1 MYKRDYLSYPDYNNP
16 NFVND
21 ISRKA
26 EFNLN
31 KIKLNKDNQCDNENF
46 ELANHQRL
54 LKNFVNNYTPYKS
67 LLLFHGVGVG
77 KTCSG
82 VTISESFRDTY
93 VRNNKKIIIVRKSG
107 LNQGWMDTI
116 YDPEKGEYVNR
127 SIIFKNWKEEAIDIL
142 GGTRCGKIPFK
153 ERSSLT
159 PEQLAEQRTIRCYR
173 LLYGILSFKGT
184 KANGEDHEVANLP
197 VLWRV
202 TGTAFAPVGSA
213 LDQVNK
219 RKKLM
224 FTTTF
229 SIDSKRQKKGGNVFY
244 IPEISVNADAN
255 LEMSKEDMETL
266 TVFQDIINTEN
277 AEVVDLYKAAKKGQ
291 PTSSDGE
298 SAKVVKQVED
308 PVEVLSN

>member
-1 MYKRDYLSYPDYNNP
+1 M
-16 NFVND
+16 
-21 ISRKA
+21 
-26 EFNLN
+26 
-31 KIKLNKDNQCDNENF
+31 DNEI
-46 ELANHQRL
+46 ANINNMSDEQIKQAIGQDDGSSSGISIPRL
-54 LKNFVNNYTPYKS
+54 GINRSPEDDDGNQLPVGH
-67 LLLFHGVGVG
+67 LFTYDSSVGQNVFG
-77 KTCSG
+77 KP
-82 VTISESFRDTY
+82 VTFRPFISAMQY
-93 VRNNKKIIIVRKSG
+93 
-107 LNQGWMDTI
+107 MH

-142 GGTRCGKIPFK
+142 GGTRCGKVPFK
-153 ERSSLT
+153 ERTSLT

-173 LLYGILSFKGT
+173 LLYGILSFKGK

-197 VLWRV
+197 ALWRV

-229 SIDSKRQKKGGNVFY
+229 SIDSKRQKKGGNVY
-244 IPEISVNADAN
+244 YTPEISVNADAN

-277 AEVVDLYKAAKKGQ
+277 AEVVELYKAAKKGQ

>member
-1 MYKRDYLSYPDYNNP
+1 M
-16 NFVND
+16 
-21 ISRKA
+21 
-26 EFNLN
+26 
-31 KIKLNKDNQCDNENF
+31 DNEI
-46 ELANHQRL
+46 ANI
-54 LKNFVNNYTPYKS
+54 NNMSDEQIKQAIGQDDGS
-67 LLLFHGVGVG
+67 S
-77 KTCSG
+77 SG
-82 VTISESFRDTY
+82 VSIPRLGINRSPEDDDGNQLPIGHLFTYDSSVGQNVFGKPVTFRPFISAMQY
-93 VRNNKKIIIVRKSG
+93 
-107 LNQGWMDTI
+107 MH

-173 LLYGILSFKGT
+173 LLYGILSFKGK
-184 KANGEDHEVANLP
+184 KANGEDHEVTNLP

-229 SIDSKRQKKGGNVFY
+229 SIDSKRQKKGGNVY
-244 IPEISVNADAN
+244 YTPEISVNADAN
-255 LEMSKEDMETL
+255 LQMSKEDMETL

-277 AEVVDLYKAAKKGQ
+277 TEIVDLYKAAKKGQ

>member
-1 MYKRDYLSYPDYNNP
+1 MSDEQIKQAIGQDDGSSSG
-16 NFVND
+16 
-21 ISRKA
+21 ISIPRLGINRSP
-26 EFNLN
+26 E
-31 KIKLNKDNQCDNENF
+31 DDDGNQ
-46 ELANHQRL
+46 LPVGH
-54 LKNFVNNYTPYKS
+54 
-67 LLLFHGVGVG
+67 LFTYDSSVGQNVFG
-77 KTCSG
+77 KP
-82 VTISESFRDTY
+82 VTFRPFISAMQY
-93 VRNNKKIIIVRKSG
+93 
-107 LNQGWMDTI
+107 MH

-142 GGTRCGKIPFK
+142 GGTRCGKVPFK
-153 ERSSLT
+153 ERTSLT

-173 LLYGILSFKGT
+173 LLYGILSFKGK

-229 SIDSKRQKKGGNVFY
+229 SIDSKRQKKGGNVY
-244 IPEISVNADAN
+244 YTPEISVNADAN
-255 LEMSKEDMETL
+255 LQMSKEDMETL

>member
-1 MYKRDYLSYPDYNNP
+1 M
-16 NFVND
+16 
-21 ISRKA
+21 
-26 EFNLN
+26 
-31 KIKLNKDNQCDNENF
+31 DNEI
-46 ELANHQRL
+46 ANINNMSDEQIKQAIGQDDGSSSGISIPRL
-54 LKNFVNNYTPYKS
+54 GINRSPEDDDGNQLPVGH
-67 LLLFHGVGVG
+67 LFTYDSSVGQNVFG
-77 KTCSG
+77 KP
-82 VTISESFRDTY
+82 VTFRPFISAMQY
-93 VRNNKKIIIVRKSG
+93 
-107 LNQGWMDTI
+107 MH

-142 GGTRCGKIPFK
+142 GGTRCGKVPFK
-153 ERSSLT
+153 ERTSLT

-173 LLYGILSFKGT
+173 LLYGILSFKGK

-229 SIDSKRQKKGGNVFY
+229 SIDSKRQKKGGNVY
-244 IPEISVNADAN
+244 YTPEISVNADAN
-255 LEMSKEDMETL
+255 LQMSKEDMETL

-277 AEVVDLYKAAKKGQ
+277 TEIVDLYKAAKKGQ

-308 PVEVLSN
+308 PVEVLSS

>member
-1 MYKRDYLSYPDYNNP
+1 M
-16 NFVND
+16 
-21 ISRKA
+21 
-26 EFNLN
+26 
-31 KIKLNKDNQCDNENF
+31 DNEI
-46 ELANHQRL
+46 ANINNMSDEQIKQAIGQDDGSSSGISIPRL
-54 LKNFVNNYTPYKS
+54 GINRSPEDDDGNQLPVGH
-67 LLLFHGVGVG
+67 LFTYDSSVGQNVFG
-77 KTCSG
+77 KP
-82 VTISESFRDTY
+82 VTFRPFISAMQY
-93 VRNNKKIIIVRKSG
+93 
-107 LNQGWMDTI
+107 MH

-153 ERSSLT
+153 ERTSLT

-173 LLYGILSFKGT
+173 LLYGILSFKGK
-184 KANGEDHEVANLP
+184 KANGEDHEVTNLP

-229 SIDSKRQKKGGNVFY
+229 SIDSKRQKKGGNVY
-244 IPEISVNADAN
+244 YTPEISVNADAN
-255 LEMSKEDMETL
+255 LQMSKEDMETL

-277 AEVVDLYKAAKKGQ
+277 TEIVDLYKAAKKGQ

-308 PVEVLSN
+308 PVEVLSS

>member
-1 MYKRDYLSYPDYNNP
+1 M
-16 NFVND
+16 
-21 ISRKA
+21 
-26 EFNLN
+26 
-31 KIKLNKDNQCDNENF
+31 DNEI
-46 ELANHQRL
+46 ANINNMSDEQIKQAIGQDDGSSSGISIPRL
-54 LKNFVNNYTPYKS
+54 GINRSPEDDDGNQLPVGH
-67 LLLFHGVGVG
+67 LFTYDSSVGQNVFG
-77 KTCSG
+77 KP
-82 VTISESFRDTY
+82 VTFRPFISAMQY
-93 VRNNKKIIIVRKSG
+93 
-107 LNQGWMDTI
+107 MH

-142 GGTRCGKIPFK
+142 GGTRCGKVPFK
-153 ERSSLT
+153 ERASLT

-173 LLYGILSFKGT
+173 LLYGILSFKGK

-229 SIDSKRQKKGGNVFY
+229 SIDSKRQKKGGNVYY

-255 LEMSKEDMETL
+255 LQMSKEDMETL

-277 AEVVDLYKAAKKGQ
+277 TEIVDLYKAAKKGQ

>member
-1 MYKRDYLSYPDYNNP
+1 M
-16 NFVND
+16 
-21 ISRKA
+21 
-26 EFNLN
+26 
-31 KIKLNKDNQCDNENF
+31 DNEI
-46 ELANHQRL
+46 ANINNMSDEQIKQAIGQDDGSSSGISIPRL
-54 LKNFVNNYTPYKS
+54 GINRSPEDDDGNQLPVGH
-67 LLLFHGVGVG
+67 LFTYDSSVGQNVFG
-77 KTCSG
+77 KP
-82 VTISESFRDTY
+82 VTFRPFISAMQY
-93 VRNNKKIIIVRKSG
+93 
-107 LNQGWMDTI
+107 MH

-173 LLYGILSFKGT
+173 LLYGILSFKGK
-184 KANGEDHEVANLP
+184 KANGEDHEVTNLP

-255 LEMSKEDMETL
+255 LQMSKEDMETL

-308 PVEVLSN
+308 PVEVLSS

>member
-1 MYKRDYLSYPDYNNP
+1 M
-16 NFVND
+16 
-21 ISRKA
+21 
-26 EFNLN
+26 
-31 KIKLNKDNQCDNENF
+31 DNEI
-46 ELANHQRL
+46 ANI
-54 LKNFVNNYTPYKS
+54 NNMSDEQIKQAIGQDDGS
-67 LLLFHGVGVG
+67 S
-77 KTCSG
+77 SG
-82 VTISESFRDTY
+82 VNIPRLGINRSPEDDDGNQLPVGHLFTYDSSVGQNVFGKPVTFRPFISAMQY
-93 VRNNKKIIIVRKSG
+93 
-107 LNQGWMDTI
+107 MH

-173 LLYGILSFKGT
+173 LLYGILSFKGK

-255 LEMSKEDMETL
+255 LQMSKEDMETL

>member
-1 MYKRDYLSYPDYNNP
+1 M
-16 NFVND
+16 
-21 ISRKA
+21 
-26 EFNLN
+26 
-31 KIKLNKDNQCDNENF
+31 DNEI
-46 ELANHQRL
+46 ANINNMSDEQIKQAIGQDDGSSSGISIPRL
-54 LKNFVNNYTPYKS
+54 GINRSPEDDDGNQLPVGH
-67 LLLFHGVGVG
+67 LFTYDSSVGQNVFG
-77 KTCSG
+77 KP
-82 VTISESFRDTY
+82 VTFRPFISAMQY
-93 VRNNKKIIIVRKSG
+93 
-107 LNQGWMDTI
+107 MH
-116 YDPEKGEYVNR
+116 YDPEKSEYVNR

-142 GGTRCGKIPFK
+142 GGTKCGKIPFK
-153 ERSSLT
+153 ERPSLT

-173 LLYGILSFKGT
+173 LLYGILSFKGK

-229 SIDSKRQKKGGNVFY
+229 SVDSKRQKKGGNVY
-244 IPEISVNADAN
+244 YTPEISVNADAN
-255 LEMSKEDMETL
+255 LQMSKEDMETL

>member
-1 MYKRDYLSYPDYNNP
+1 M
-16 NFVND
+16 
-21 ISRKA
+21 
-26 EFNLN
+26 
-31 KIKLNKDNQCDNENF
+31 DNEI
-46 ELANHQRL
+46 ANI
-54 LKNFVNNYTPYKS
+54 NNMS
-67 LLLFHGVGVG
+67 DEQIMQAIGQDDGSS
-77 KTCSG
+77 SG
-82 VTISESFRDTY
+82 VNIPRLGINRSPEDDDGNQLPVGHLFTYDASVGQNVFGKPVTFRPFISAMQY
-93 VRNNKKIIIVRKSG
+93 
-107 LNQGWMDTI
+107 MH

-142 GGTRCGKIPFK
+142 GGTRCGKVPFK
-153 ERSSLT
+153 ERTSLT

-173 LLYGILSFKGT
+173 LLYGILSFKGK
-184 KANGEDHEVANLP
+184 KANGEDHEVTNLP

-255 LEMSKEDMETL
+255 LQMSKEDMETL

-298 SAKVVKQVED
+298 SAKVIKQVED

>member
-1 MYKRDYLSYPDYNNP
+1 M
-16 NFVND
+16 
-21 ISRKA
+21 
-26 EFNLN
+26 
-31 KIKLNKDNQCDNENF
+31 DNEI
-46 ELANHQRL
+46 ANINNMSDEQIKQAIGQDDGSSSGISIPRL
-54 LKNFVNNYTPYKS
+54 GINRSPEDDDGNQLPVGH
-67 LLLFHGVGVG
+67 LFTYDSSVGQNVFG
-77 KTCSG
+77 KP
-82 VTISESFRDTY
+82 VTFRPFISAMQY
-93 VRNNKKIIIVRKSG
+93 
-107 LNQGWMDTI
+107 MH

-142 GGTRCGKIPFK
+142 GGTRCGKVPFK
-153 ERSSLT
+153 ERTSLT

-173 LLYGILSFKGT
+173 LLYGILSFKGK

-229 SIDSKRQKKGGNVFY
+229 SIDSKRQKKGGNVY
-244 IPEISVNADAN
+244 YTPEISVNAEAN

-277 AEVVDLYKAAKKGQ
+277 AEVVELYKAAKKGQ
-291 PTSSDGE
+291 HTSSDGE

>member
-1 MYKRDYLSYPDYNNP
+1 M
-16 NFVND
+16 
-21 ISRKA
+21 
-26 EFNLN
+26 
-31 KIKLNKDNQCDNENF
+31 DNEI
-46 ELANHQRL
+46 ANINNMSDEQIKQAIGQDDGSSSGISIPRL
-54 LKNFVNNYTPYKS
+54 GINRSPEDDDGNQLPVGH
-67 LLLFHGVGVG
+67 LFTYDSSVGQNVFG
-77 KTCSG
+77 KP
-82 VTISESFRDTY
+82 VTFRPFISAMQY
-93 VRNNKKIIIVRKSG
+93 
-107 LNQGWMDTI
+107 MH
-116 YDPEKGEYVNR
+116 YDPEKSEYVNR

-142 GGTRCGKIPFK
+142 GGTKCGKIPFK
-153 ERSSLT
+153 ERPSLT

-173 LLYGILSFKGT
+173 LLYGILSFKGK

-229 SIDSKRQKKGGNVFY
+229 SIDSKRQKKGGNVY
-244 IPEISVNADAN
+244 YTPEISVNADAN
-255 LEMSKEDMETL
+255 LQMSKEDMETL
-266 TVFQDIINTEN
+266 TVFQDVINTEN
-277 AEVVDLYKAAKKGQ
+277 TEVVDLYKAAKKGQ